1 MLINAKLIY
10 FTLHWISMMFL
21 VPIGY
26 FAVMIRYRGWLR
38 GQSQIWKLLFLR
50 TNEWTVFL
58 SVFSVIWFVAAV
70 ALGFYFVISRLYW
83 DGKLADNIP
92 EEDEVIVRIY
102 EKVCKKLN
110 IQPDSIQLNRNV
122 VIDTPCILGWIHPQV
137 ILPERDYTEE
147 ELEVIFFH
155 ELSHFKHNDLR
166 YKALIILVVIIH
178 CFNPAVY
185 YLFRE
190 INLWSEYMA
199 DVSALEAS
207 DSIHHAK
214 SYFMHI
220 VYLIP
225 DGRKKQVD
233 NIFVS
238 TLSKS
243 KKMIDRRV
251 DFMKK
256 YQKMKSASKI
266 VTAALAAV
274 FVFASATTAYASGMT
289 VADLHNVVYQKTEN
303 FTNAVDETAVGRA
316 VVAEDGMVE
325 YHCKIDDLD
334 REGLQVVSTP
344 DQDIVAMAAGVH
356 YSFDWQVEPNTRY
369 VSGPFSLK
377 TTHKMNVCTNVTPG
391 NKVYYMGIM
400 DHQGNAYYVRGTGA
414 LAHNFNIPESTSY
427 RVFVQNDH
435 TDGTVL
441 HATGY
446 FVYDNK

>member
-1 MLINAKLIY
+1 
-10 FTLHWISMMFL
+10 
-21 VPIGY
+21 
-26 FAVMIRYRGWLR
+26 
-38 GQSQIWKLLFLR
+38 
-50 TNEWTVFL
+50 
-58 SVFSVIWFVAAV
+58 
-70 ALGFYFVISRLYW
+70 
-83 DGKLADNIP
+83 
-92 EEDEVIVRIY
+92 
-102 EKVCKKLN
+102 
-110 IQPDSIQLNRNV
+110 
-122 VIDTPCILGWIHPQV
+122 
-137 ILPERDYTEE
+137 
-147 ELEVIFFH
+147 
-155 ELSHFKHNDLR
+155 
-166 YKALIILVVIIH
+166 
-178 CFNPAVY
+178 
-185 YLFRE
+185 
-190 INLWSEYMA
+190 MA

-334 REGLQVVSTP
+334 REGLQVVSAP

-356 YSFDWQVEPNTRY
+356 YSFDWQVESNTRY
-369 VSGPFSLK
+369 VSGPFS
-377 TTHKMNVCTNVTPG
+377 MNSNQKLAASVSVTPV
-391 NKVYYMGIM
+391 NKDFYLGIM
-400 DHQGNAYYVRGTGA
+400 DHEGNAYYVKSRGA
-414 LAHNFNIPESTSY
+414 ASHVFNIPRSTSY
-427 RVFVQNDH
+427 RVFVQNDYS
-435 TDGTVL
+435 DGTVL

>member
-1 MLINAKLIY
+1 
-10 FTLHWISMMFL
+10 
-21 VPIGY
+21 
-26 FAVMIRYRGWLR
+26 
-38 GQSQIWKLLFLR
+38 
-50 TNEWTVFL
+50 
-58 SVFSVIWFVAAV
+58 
-70 ALGFYFVISRLYW
+70 
-83 DGKLADNIP
+83 
-92 EEDEVIVRIY
+92 
-102 EKVCKKLN
+102 
-110 IQPDSIQLNRNV
+110 
-122 VIDTPCILGWIHPQV
+122 
-137 ILPERDYTEE
+137 
-147 ELEVIFFH
+147 
-155 ELSHFKHNDLR
+155 
-166 YKALIILVVIIH
+166 
-178 CFNPAVY
+178 
-185 YLFRE
+185 
-190 INLWSEYMA
+190 
-199 DVSALEAS
+199 
-207 DSIHHAK
+207 
-214 SYFMHI
+214 
-220 VYLIP
+220 
-225 DGRKKQVD
+225 
-233 NIFVS
+233 
-238 TLSKS
+238 
-243 KKMIDRRV
+243 
-251 DFMKK
+251 MKK

-325 YHCKIDDLD
+325 YHCKIDDLN

-356 YSFDWQVEPNTRY
+356 YSFDWQVEPSTRY

-377 TTHKMNVCTNVTPG
+377 TTQKMNVCTNVTPG